1 MTSAGGM
8 PPAARGASPS
18 YRSRRSA
25 PTGKV
30 PAPGTVSS
38 FLLRKNLKT
47 GVINNGL
54 CKVYRQYS
62 PPGATRSGCKGEAPC
77 PSKTLRGRNAREDG
91 MASPRDFAS
100 GGRGYYTARLS
111 RHTHKKSP
119 EQHLRHP
126 GEVCLFP
133 SYSNSTNG
141 NRSGF
146 LFSPIP
152 GAMCIQPSRPSPSLS
167 FTSRLNRMP
176 CFSKAESAPTALS
189 GIVRS

>member
-111 RHTHKKSP
+111 RHTHP
-119 EQHLRHP
+119 PPR
-126 GEVCLFP
+126 
-133 SYSNSTNG
+133 NSIYA
-141 NRSGF
+141 
-146 LFSPIP
+146 IP
-152 GAMCIQPSRPSPSLS
+152 GRSAYSRVTRTARTGTGPDSCSLRFPERCASSRRGLRRHCRSP
-167 FTSRLNRMP
+167 
-176 CFSKAESAPTALS
+176 AD
-189 GIVRS
+189 